1 MGWGISPGGG
11 VNKTKVLR
19 GLKAKTKVTWRG
31 GEQTAW
37 EGVSDWS
44 GGVGGGLRDGHC
56 GPQNGGIKEKLPGT
70 VSERE

>member
-44 GGVGGGLRDGHC
+44 GVVGGGCGLFVEVRGLRWGSWNE
-56 GPQNGGIKEKLPGT
+56 GFFLF
-70 VSERE
+70 VS